1 MEGHMLKEF
10 RDFAFKGNV
19 IDLAIGIIIGA
30 AFGGVIT
37 SLVKD
42 VIMPPIGA
50 LLGGVDFASMMW
62 VIKEGA
68 TAAPYATPAVAAEAG
83 AVVMSYGAFINT
95 LMNFL
100 IVALVIFFLVKAI
113 NKLRKEEEAE
123 VTTKECQYCKTE
135 IALAATKCPAC
146 TSSL

>member
-1 MEGHMLKEF
+1 MLKEF
-10 RDFAFKGNV
+10 KEFALKGNM
-19 IDLAIGIIIGA
+19 IDLAVGIIIGG
-30 AFGGVIT
+30 AFGGMVT

-50 LLGGVDFASMMW
+50 LLGGVDFASKMW

-68 TAAPYATPAVAAEAG
+68 TAAPYATPAAAAEAG

-95 LMNFL
+95 VINFL
-100 IVALVIFFLVKAI
+100 IIAFVIFLLVKVI
-113 NKLRKEEEAE
+113 NRLRKQAEEE
-123 VTTKECQYCKTE
+123 VTTKECPYCKTE